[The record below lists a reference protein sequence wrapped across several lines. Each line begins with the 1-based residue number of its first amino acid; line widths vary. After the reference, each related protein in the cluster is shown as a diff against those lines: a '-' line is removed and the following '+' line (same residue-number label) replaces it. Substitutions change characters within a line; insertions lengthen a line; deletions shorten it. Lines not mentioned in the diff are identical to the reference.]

1 MLIEQT
7 HNGRNIIETKGLTKR
22 FGANTV
28 LSSVDF
34 TIGAGEIRALC
45 GENGAGKSTLVKL
58 LTGLHTPDG
67 GSIYVDGRGVR
78 LHGPRD
84 AQALGI
90 AFVSQELSI
99 VPQLSVLENLWL
111 GHQDLGFLYRR
122 GRLQTKAREA
132 LNKVGLTDLSTNTL
146 ASSLSLGQR
155 QLLEIARML
164 LRDARVFILDEP
176 TATLSDN
183 EISLVFEALK
193 RLRHSGCSIILIT
206 HRLSEVFEI
215 CDRAT
220 ILRGGK
226 LVGTFAVEDVDRN
239 ALVEHMLGRSLGQM
253 YPQGSHV
260 QNGWALSVRH
270 LQIPGV
276 LHDLSFDVARGEI
289 VCLAG
294 QIGSG
299 ATYAVRALAGLVY
312 DATGVVRVGDRAVK
326 LGSVESALRANM
338 RFVSEDRAAEGLFL
352 DQRVDINML
361 ATQLSTVS
369 RLGVVSTSAL
379 RREAEARSDKVQ
391 LDKNRLADFIG
402 RLSGGNQQKVAI
414 GRSIS
419 SHSHGVLLLNE
430 PTRGVDVGA
439 RAEIY
444 QLLKQFCQQGY
455 GIVMMSTDIE
465 EVVGM
470 SDRVI
475 TLYRGQQI
483 SEYTK
488 PEISAQRILLDVTHA
503 ASTEEA
509 AA

>member
-1 MLIEQT
+1 MVIGQARDK
-7 HNGRNIIETKGLTKR
+7 HNIIETKGLTKR
-22 FGANTV
+22 FGPNTV
-28 LSSVDF
+28 LNSVDF
-34 TIGAGEIRALC
+34 SIRGGEILALC

-67 GSIYVDGRGVR
+67 GSISVDGRQIR

-84 AQALGI
+84 AQQLGI

-111 GHQDLGFLYRR
+111 GHQDLGFLFQRS
-122 GRLQTKAREA
+122 RLVAKAREV
-132 LNKVGLTDLSTNTL
+132 LTKVGLAELSTNAL

-176 TATLSDN
+176 TATLSDS

-193 RLRHSGCSIILIT
+193 RLRESGCAIIFIT

-215 CDRAT
+215 CDRTT

-226 LVGTFAVEDVDRN
+226 LVGTFDVEDVDRDQ
-239 ALVEHMLGRSLGQM
+239 LVEHMLGRSLGQM
-253 YPQGSHV
+253 YPQGSHI
-260 QNGWALSVRH
+260 QDGLALSVKNLH
-270 LQIPGV
+270 VPGV
-276 LHDLSFDVARGEI
+276 LKALSFNVARGEI

-299 ATYAVRALAGLVY
+299 ATNAVRALAGLVY
-312 DATGVVRVGDRAVK
+312 NATGVVHVGDIQVK
-326 LGSVESALRANM
+326 LGSVASALRANM

-352 DQRVDINML
+352 DQRVDLNML

-369 RLGVVSTSAL
+369 RFGIVSDSAL
-379 RREAEARSDKVQ
+379 RRDASARSGEVQ
-391 LDKNRLADFIG
+391 LDSSRLADFIG
-402 RLSGGNQQKVAI
+402 KLSGGNQQKVAI

-419 SHSHGVLLLNE
+419 SNPHGVLLLNE

-444 QLLKQFCQQGY
+444 QLLKKFCEKGY

-470 SDRVI
+470 SDRVV
-475 TLYRGQQI
+475 TLYRGLKI
-483 SEYTK
+483 NEYKK
-488 PEISAQRILLDVTHA
+488 PDISAQKILLDVTHA
-503 ASTEEA
+503 AHTQEVVA
-509 AA
+509 